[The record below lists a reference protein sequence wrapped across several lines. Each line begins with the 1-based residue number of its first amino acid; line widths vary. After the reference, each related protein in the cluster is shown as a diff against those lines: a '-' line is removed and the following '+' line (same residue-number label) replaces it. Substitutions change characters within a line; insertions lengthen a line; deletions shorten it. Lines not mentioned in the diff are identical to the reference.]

1 MSEEIVA
8 NFSIEEQPET
18 TATFSIQENNIE
30 AGFSINPVIADK
42 YFVFEQAESSDEWLV
57 KHNLNKKA
65 SVTIVDEYDR
75 VVEGDIQYI
84 DNNTI
89 KICFKCLFKGKVYLN

>member
-1 MSEEIVA
+1 MSQEIIA

-18 TATFSIQENNIE
+18 TATFTIQENKVGATFTIDP
-30 AGFSINPVIADK
+30 IIADK
-42 YFVFEQAESSDEWLV
+42 YFVFEQSESSDVWLV

-65 SVTIVDEYDR
+65 SVTVVDEYDR
-75 VVEGDIQYI
+75 VVEGAIKYI

-89 KICFKCLFKGKVYLN
+89 QISFKCLFKGRVYLN